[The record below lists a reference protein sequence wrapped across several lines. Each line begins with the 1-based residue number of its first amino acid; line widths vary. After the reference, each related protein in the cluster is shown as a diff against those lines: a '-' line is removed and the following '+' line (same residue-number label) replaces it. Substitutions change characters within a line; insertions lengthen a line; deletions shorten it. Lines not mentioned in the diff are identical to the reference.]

1 VIRSS
6 LLVDVAFWVFGV
18 ASVVTGWLVFRTD
31 SMVRASFF
39 LLASFLNVGVV
50 LLLLRA
56 EYLSLILI
64 LMMAGEMVIMAVF
77 MVMFMMNPAGLNPM
91 NMVHQ
96 HRASGAGGVVA
107 FAALGGVGVF
117 ARFPDRPA
125 RPTGVTVALG
135 RELLGNSMLVFE
147 SAGAALLATMIAA
160 IALASTRGRFG
171 AADEGSDAPPLD
183 PAGPPPPPE
192 PEPSE
197 HEGHAGME
205 GMEGMEGMDHGT
217 VDDMDQAAA
226 GHEGMDHGAGGHGGT
241 A

>member
-1 VIRSS
+1 MIDSPLS
-6 LLVDVAFWVFGV
+6 VDVAFWFFGA

-31 SMVRASFF
+31 SMVRASFY
-39 LLASFLNVGVV
+39 LLASFVNVGVV

-64 LMMAGEMVIMAVF
+64 LMMAGEMAIMAVF

-96 HRASGAGGVVA
+96 HRAAVAGGAAA
-107 FAALGGVGVF
+107 FVALGALGVL

-135 RELLGNSMLVFE
+135 EELLGDSMLVFE

-160 IALASTRGRFG
+160 IALASTRGRYG
-171 AADEGSDAPPLD
+171 SADEGSDAPALD
-183 PAGPPPPPE
+183 PDRPVGDAPPE
-192 PEPSE
+192 PVTSE
-197 HEGHAGME
+197 HEGHAGM
-205 GMEGMEGMDHGT
+205 GDMEGMDHGS
-217 VDDMDQAAA
+217 QA
-226 GHEGMDHGAGGHGGT
+226 
-241 A
+241 

>member
-1 VIRSS
+1 LIRSS
-6 LLVDVAFWVFGV
+6 LPVDVAFWAFGLT
-18 ASVVTGWLVFRTD
+18 SVVTGWLVFRTD

-39 LLASFLNVGVV
+39 LLASFVNVGVV
-50 LLLLRA
+50 LLLLQA

-64 LMMAGEMVIMAVF
+64 LMMAGEMAIMAVF

-96 HRASGAGGVVA
+96 NRSAASAAIAA

-160 IALASTRGRFG
+160 IALASTRGRYG
-171 AADEGSDAPPLD
+171 SADEGSDPPLLD
-183 PAGPPPPPE
+183 LDGPPPPPE

-205 GMEGMEGMDHGT
+205 GMDGMEGMEGM
-217 VDDMDQAAA
+217 
-226 GHEGMDHGAGGHGGT
+226 EGMGKGASREEGAAHGASAHGGKP
-241 A
+241 

>member
-1 VIRSS
+1 MTDSP
-6 LLVDVAFWVFGV
+6 LAVDVAFWFFGA

-31 SMVRASFF
+31 SMVRASFL
-39 LLASFLNVGVV
+39 LLASFVNVGIV

-64 LMMAGEMVIMAVF
+64 LMMAGEMAIMAVF

-96 HRASGAGGVVA
+96 HRAAVAGSAAAFVA
-107 FAALGGVGVF
+107 LAGVGVF
-117 ARFPDRPA
+117 ATFPDRPA
-125 RPTGVTVALG
+125 RAHDVTVALG
-135 RELLGNSMLVFE
+135 EELLGDSMLVFE

-160 IALASTRGRFG
+160 IALASTRGRYG

-183 PAGPPPPPE
+183 PDRPFGDAPPE

-197 HEGHAGME
+197 HEGHAGMGDMA
-205 GMEGMEGMDHGT
+205 GM
-217 VDDMDQAAA
+217 
-226 GHEGMDHGAGGHGGT
+226 GHGST

>member
-1 VIRSS
+1 VIRSP
-6 LLVDVAFWVFGV
+6 LVVDVAFWTFGI

-39 LLASFLNVGVV
+39 LLASFVNVGVV

-64 LMMAGEMVIMAVF
+64 LMMAGEMAIMAVF

-96 HRASGAGGVVA
+96 HRASVVA
-107 FAALGGVGVF
+107 GVAAFLWLGGIGLF

-125 RPTGVTVALG
+125 RPTRVTVELG

-160 IALASTRGRFG
+160 IALASTRGRYG
-171 AADEGSDAPPLD
+171 AADEGSDAPPVD
-183 PAGPPPPPE
+183 PSASSSPVVAGS
-192 PEPSE
+192 SE
-197 HEGHAGME
+197 HEGRAGME
-205 GMEGMEGMDHGT
+205 GMN
-217 VDDMDQAAA
+217 
-226 GHEGMDHGAGGHGGT
+226 HGGM